1 MGSFFITIGSHFL
14 LLLLISVVFDFLG
27 IYAVHLLCNLLVFYK
42 LLFLYSQ
49 KYISFESEFGYF
61 FLVDLARVVN
71 FVELF
76 KELAT

>member
-1 MGSFFITIGSHFL
+1 MQFICYVTCSYFI
-14 LLLLISVVFDFLG
+14 
-27 IYAVHLLCNLLVFYK
+27 N
-42 LLFLYSQ
+42 LFLYSQ
-49 KYISFESEFGYF
+49 KYISFESEFSYF